1 MGSPIGCLWVRV
13 TAIDQ
18 LAWQFTTLVKGIH
31 MNLRQIALMRELD
44 RELRRELMTVREQQ
58 SKVKS
63 YVVVNRHVLFALRL
77 LSLLALTLLS
87 LMFFFPHR

>member
-1 MGSPIGCLWVRV
+1 
-13 TAIDQ
+13 
-18 LAWQFTTLVKGIH
+18 

-77 LSLLALTLLS
+77 LSFLALTLLS
-87 LMFFFPHR
+87 LMFFFPHP